1 MELVRS
7 APSPVATAARPVAHP
22 RRVDSRGLPRPDGVP
37 HAVRGEAHPAFHSDP
52 ASELGGLHGTVGER
66 RVWRIACGDV
76 INRDRCLTVLVEKDR
91 VVLVGPPGETAVL
104 TAGQLGQLRTALR
117 EAAEQAER

>member
-1 MELVRS
+1 MELVRTT
-7 APSPVATAARPVAHP
+7 ATTASPTP
-22 RRVDSRGLPRPDGVP
+22 RALPGVVGESSPD
-37 HAVRGEAHPAFHSDP
+37 H
-52 ASELGGLHGTVGER
+52 LHGSALGR
-66 RVWRIACGDV
+66 KVWRINCGDV
-76 INRDRCLTVLVEKDR
+76 VNRERCLTVLVERNR

>member
-7 APSPVATAARPVAHP
+7 AATAASATP
-22 RRVDSRGLPRPDGVP
+22 RRVPGIVSESSVEPRED
-37 HAVRGEAHPAFHSDP
+37 
-52 ASELGGLHGTVGER
+52 LHGSALGR
-66 RVWRIACGDV
+66 KVWRINCGDV
-76 INRDRCLTVLVEKDR
+76 VNRERCLTVLVERNR

-104 TAGQLGQLRTALR
+104 TAGQLNQLQIALR

>member
-1 MELVRS
+1 VELVRS
-7 APSPVATAARPVAHP
+7 AATAVPAPQRTPAGRPV
-22 RRVDSRGLPRPDGVP
+22 DGSLEQRGDLPGSV
-37 HAVRGEAHPAFHSDP
+37 
-52 ASELGGLHGTVGER
+52 LGR
-66 RVWRIACGDV
+66 KVWRINCGDV
-76 INRDRCLTVLVEKDR
+76 VNRERCLTVLVERNR